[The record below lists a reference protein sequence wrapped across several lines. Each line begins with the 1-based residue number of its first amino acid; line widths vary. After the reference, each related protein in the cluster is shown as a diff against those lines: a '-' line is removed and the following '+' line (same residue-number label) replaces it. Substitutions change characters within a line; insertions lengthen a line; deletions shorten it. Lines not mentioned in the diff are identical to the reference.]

1 MVEVEDEDVRSLS
14 SHRMK
19 EQTIVLEELEILDSR
34 EANLEFHSS
43 EESAQDFNRYSH
55 AITQRKLPS
64 PK

>member
-19 EQTIVLEELEILDSR
+19 EQTIVLEEQDILDSR

-43 EESAQDFNRYSH
+43 EESA
-55 AITQRKLPS
+55 
-64 PK
+64 

>member
-34 EANLEFHSS
+34 EANLEFDSS